1 MKHLRQAVLQEFRDA
16 DIGTRRRWDY
26 GTLTIVDAQHLRTP
40 VDVLD
45 LDEYERELA
54 LTDLARRRLAQRE
67 AKERADEQERRR
79 TRHTRMEVE
88 AYAAKLRRDAAGRR
102 AKRLERAR
110 SLSKCCKH
118 CERPLSRL
126 TPRTVHRKYCHDLCK
141 SRYWAARK
149 KAA

>member
-1 MKHLRQAVLQEFRDA
+1 VKHLRQAVLAEFRDA
-16 DIGTRRRWDY
+16 DLGARRRWDY

-54 LTDLARRRLAQRE
+54 LADLARRRREQRE
-67 AKERADEQERRR
+67 ANARAGDQERRR
-79 TRHTRMEVE
+79 TRHTRLEAE

-102 AKRLERAR
+102 QKRLQRAR
-110 SLSKCCKH
+110 TLSKCCKH

-126 TPRTVHRKYCHDLCK
+126 TPRTVHRKYCHELCK